1 MMATI
6 PMLST
11 SMVIILMRLDILT
24 VNLLHINCGSNS
36 KEGDTK
42 EQQSDIHCE
51 LVFLLD

>member
-6 PMLST
+6 PMLNT

-24 VNLLHINCGSNS
+24 ANLFHINCGSDS
-36 KEGDTK
+36 KEGDAK

-51 LVFLLD
+51 LVCLLD